1 MINRFFWH
9 FFCLFYFVILN
20 RQKLPE
26 GKNMSIYS
34 INNPLANGY
43 GINVYS
49 LKKKQEQENAE
60 DPDSQNILTRH
71 LASLAQTRQNQDLQ
85 ETQENEENAFPAKD
99 NAQLALLVE
108 QIAEELGMQG
118 KITYSSLLAAR
129 DSLSAE
135 FQETIQK
142 GLAEK
147 GVAEDA
153 DFRLSLDKEGN
164 ISVSSNHG
172 DKAKIEQFFKEN
184 PSLANMYTKIQT
196 LNQVEE
202 ARKMSGTDLKD
213 AVEKA
218 GLLSY
223 TSALMLGGNSALA
236 VNGDGTLTSL
246 MNTGFSLTV

>member
-1 MINRFFWH
+1 
-9 FFCLFYFVILN
+9 
-20 RQKLPE
+20 
-26 GKNMSIYS
+26 MSIYS

-49 LKKKQEQENAE
+49 LKKKQEQESAE

-71 LASLAQTRQNQDLQ
+71 LASLAQTQQSQDLQ
-85 ETQENEENAFPAKD
+85 ETQENEEKTYPAKD
-99 NAQLALLVE
+99 NAELALLVD

-135 FQETIQK
+135 FQETVKK
-142 GLAEK
+142 GLADA

-153 DFRLSLDKEGN
+153 DFRLSLDENGEIK
-164 ISVSSNHG
+164 VSSNHK

-184 PSLANMYTKIQT
+184 PDLVNTYTKIQT

-218 GLLSY
+218 NLLSY
-223 TSALMLGGNSALA
+223 TSAFMLGNSSALA
-236 VNGDGTLTSL
+236 MNGDGTLTSL
-246 MNTGFSLTV
+246 MNTGFNLTV

>member
-1 MINRFFWH
+1 
-9 FFCLFYFVILN
+9 
-20 RQKLPE
+20 
-26 GKNMSIYS
+26 MSIYS

-71 LASLAQTRQNQDLQ
+71 LASLAQTQQNQDTQDLQ

-99 NAQLALLVE
+99 SAQLALLTE

-135 FQETIQK
+135 FQETVKK

-147 GVAEDA
+147 GAAEDA
-153 DFRLSLDKEGN
+153 DFRLSLDEEGRLN
-164 ISVSSNHG
+164 VSSNHR

-184 PSLANMYTKIQT
+184 PSLVNTYTKIQT

-246 MNTGFSLTV
+246 MNTGFNFTV